1 MALLA
6 MNTAMTM
13 KGLVCS
19 HMIGVGYPMTVDAVT
34 EWAIRNDYVQCAG
47 CLGYGP
53 GLETN
58 WVYVESQTY
67 FPFCTDECYDKY
79 MKLPLSE

>member
-1 MALLA
+1 M
-6 MNTAMTM
+6 TAD
-13 KGLVCS
+13 VVS
-19 HMIGVGYPMTVDAVT
+19 
-34 EWAIRNDYVQCAG
+34 EWAIRNYYVQCAG
-47 CLGYGP
+47 CLGYDHA
-53 GLETN
+53 LEMD